1 MAHNYHETSI
11 FNPIRWFLDNP
22 IAVNILMIAIIL
34 GGLFSLANM
43 QRRNMPN
50 VSIDFFVI
58 HVPVNSGSAEDVE
71 RTIVSKIEEEVSGV
85 EGIESYNSTSTA
97 NLGSVAVEVAK
108 GYNKNKVRN
117 DVMTKVDAI
126 STFPRDAEQ
135 PYVFDIDGNSEI
147 FGGTVIQI
155 NLSGNRSTAQL
166 SDLAEELRAQL
177 LEQEAI
183 TDVDIVGIP
192 TEEIS
197 IELSEETLRAY
208 QINMDTVVNAIRSY
222 SVDRTG
228 GTLKQDSGFMQL
240 RVRKERRNGEDFAN
254 IPILSLANGQQV
266 LLRDLATIKDDYV
279 ESLNISKFNGQPSV
293 GIKVN
298 STEVQD
304 IITIKKAAIGVLDN
318 YRQTLSPDIK
328 VTTWL
333 DETITLQDRLDLVK
347 KNGLLGLALVLILL
361 GLFLDLHL
369 AKWVAIGIPI
379 AFLGAILL
387 MPSSGVSFNYVS
399 TFGFIVALGIVVD
412 DAIIVSESVHRSVE
426 ANGPGLASVFEG
438 TSKVAVATTFGV
450 LTTMA
455 AFLPLILLDGVFGDI
470 LGEMGTVV
478 MLCFLF
484 SLIESKLILP
494 SHLRHMKP
502 SGYVH
507 IEDNSTKLK
516 RIYNRIT
523 SPIKRFI
530 TLISVPWKSLQNAIS
545 KGLQKLVADF
555 YMPFIRKVLK
565 ARYVALGAFI
575 ATLILVMS
583 MVGNQVQVAFFPDL
597 EDNRMRGSIEML
609 EGTPYDV
616 TFGVLDRL
624 ENSLEEAVKE
634 FTGRDLSDVG
644 VKDIVKNIAYTSN
657 GEKSITFRAE
667 LSKYQGA
674 EISPAAFSK
683 IWQKKLGSP
692 SGVKA
697 VSIGADGGPT
707 SSDVEI
713 ILESRNLEDLKQA
726 TQIVEKELKQYNEV
740 VDTNNDLVSG
750 QNELQFTT
758 NALAQSLGL
767 NEAEII
773 RQVRQAIYGAEV
785 QRIQRGRE
793 ETRVYV
799 RYPKDER
806 EDIAILDYLRIRTPQ
821 GQEVPLSALVDAE
834 LAPGITQ
841 IIRVDGKRAVVVKAS
856 VIDKVSLGKMQTVFL
871 DNAASYFKDLP
882 SVEYRLD
889 GQAEE
894 QRKTVGSLMSG
905 LMISVILI
913 FTLLAL
919 PLNSYTKPLVIVS
932 VIPFSL
938 IGVIL
943 GHFITGYYMSLPSFL
958 GALALFG
965 VVINDSLVLTTTINF
980 HQDRGR
986 NLLEA
991 IEISVRER
999 FRPILLT
1006 SITTFAGLAPLLL
1019 ETSLAAQFLK
1029 PMAISL
1035 AYGILFA
1042 TFITLILVPV
1052 IFRIL
1057 ADIQPKYQ
1065 EAKGTV
1071 DLESADSVWI

>member
-1 MAHNYHETSI
+1 MAHNYHDTSP

-22 IAVNILMIAIIL
+22 IAVNILMFSIIL
-34 GGLFSLANM
+34 GGLFSLDNM
-43 QRRNMPN
+43 QRRVMPD

-71 RTIVSKIEEEVSGV
+71 RTIVSKIEEEVSGI
-85 EGIESYNSTSTA
+85 EGVESYNSTSTA

-117 DVMTKVDAI
+117 DVMTRVDAI
-126 STFPRDAEQ
+126 STFPRDAEE

-155 NLSGNRSTAQL
+155 NLSGQRSTAQL

-177 LEQEAI
+177 LEQEDI
-183 TDVDIVGIP
+183 TSVDIDGIP

-222 SVDRTG
+222 SVDRSG

-266 LLRDLATIKDDYV
+266 LLRDIAVIKDSYT
-279 ESLNISKFNGQPSV
+279 ESLNISKFNGNPSV
-293 GIKVN
+293 GVLVK

-304 IITIKKAAIGVLDN
+304 IIKIKTAALGVLDKYQKN
-318 YRQTLSPDIK
+318 LSPDIA

-361 GLFLDLHL
+361 GLFLDLRL
-369 AKWVAIGIPI
+369 AMWVAVGIPI

-387 MPSSGVSFNYVS
+387 MPSAGTSFNYVS

-426 ANGPGLASVFEG
+426 TKGPGLASVFEG
-438 TSKVAVATTFGV
+438 TSKVAIPTTFGV

-494 SHLRHMKP
+494 SHLRHLKP
-502 SGYVH
+502 SRQYAQG
-507 IEDNSTKLK
+507 E
-516 RIYNRIT
+516 RIN
-523 SPIKRFI
+523 PIRKI
-530 TLISVPWKSLQNAIS
+530 QNVIS
-545 KGLQKLVADF
+545 KGLGKLVNDF
-555 YMPFIRKVLK
+555 YMPLIRKVLK
-565 ARYVALGAFI
+565 ARYITLGVFI
-575 ATLILVMS
+575 AALILAMS

-609 EGTPYDV
+609 EGTPYEV
-616 TFGVLDRL
+616 TFDVLDRL
-624 ENSLEEAVKE
+624 ENSLEQAVQE
-634 FTGRDLSDVG
+634 FTGRSLEDVS
-644 VKDIVKNIAYTSN
+644 VQDIVKNIAYVSN
-657 GEKSITFRAE
+657 GDKTLNFRAE
-667 LSKYQGA
+667 LDKYQGK

-683 IWQKKLGSP
+683 IWQKQFGSP
-692 SGVKA
+692 SGVKV

-713 ILESRNLEDLKQA
+713 ILESRDLEDLKQA
-726 TQIVEKELKQYNEV
+726 TAIVETELRKYNEV
-740 VDTNNDLVSG
+740 VDTSNNLISG

-758 NALAQSLGL
+758 NALAQSMGL

-793 ETRVYV
+793 ETRVFV
-799 RYPKDER
+799 RYPANER
-806 EDIAILDYLRIRTPQ
+806 QDISILDNLRIRTQQ
-821 GQEVPLSALVDAE
+821 GQEVPLSALVNSE
-834 LAPGITQ
+834 LAPGVTQ
-841 IIRVDGKRAVVVKAS
+841 IIRVDGKRAVKITAS
-856 VIDKVSLGKMQTVFL
+856 VINKVALGKMQDVFL
-871 DNAASYFKDLP
+871 NNANAYFADLP
-882 SVEYRLD
+882 GVDYRLD

-894 QRKTVGSLMSG
+894 QRKTVGSLISG

-919 PLNSYTKPLVIVS
+919 PLNSYAKPLIIVS

-965 VVINDSLVLTTTINF
+965 VVINDSLVLTTTINY

-991 IEISVRER
+991 IEVSVRER

-1006 SITTFAGLAPLLL
+1006 SITTYAGLAPLLL
-1019 ETSLAAQFLK
+1019 ENSLAAEFLK

-1042 TFITLILVPV
+1042 TMITLILVPV

-1057 ADIQPKYQ
+1057 ADIR
-1065 EAKGTV
+1065 
-1071 DLESADSVWI
+1071 

>member
-1 MAHNYHETSI
+1 MAHNYHDTSP

-22 IAVNILMIAIIL
+22 IAVNILMFSIIL
-34 GGLFSLANM
+34 GGLFSLDNM
-43 QRRNMPN
+43 QRRVMPD

-71 RTIVSKIEEEVSGV
+71 RTIVSKIEEEVSGI
-85 EGIESYNSTSTA
+85 EGVESYNSTSTA

-117 DVMTKVDAI
+117 DVMTRVDAI
-126 STFPRDAEQ
+126 STFPRDAEE

-155 NLSGNRSTAQL
+155 NLSGQRSTAQL

-177 LEQEAI
+177 LEQEDI
-183 TDVDIVGIP
+183 TSVDIDGIP

-222 SVDRTG
+222 SVDRSG

-266 LLRDLATIKDDYV
+266 LLRDIAVIKDSYT
-279 ESLNISKFNGQPSV
+279 ESLNISKFNGNPSV
-293 GIKVN
+293 GVLVK

-304 IITIKKAAIGVLDN
+304 IIKIKTAALGVLDKYQKN
-318 YRQTLSPDIK
+318 LSPDIA

-361 GLFLDLHL
+361 GLFLDLRL
-369 AKWVAIGIPI
+369 AMWVAVGIPI

-387 MPSSGVSFNYVS
+387 MPSAGTSFNYVS

-426 ANGPGLASVFEG
+426 TKGPGLASVFEG
-438 TSKVAVATTFGV
+438 TSKVAIPTTFGV

-494 SHLRHMKP
+494 SHLRHLKP
-502 SGYVH
+502 SRQYAQG
-507 IEDNSTKLK
+507 E
-516 RIYNRIT
+516 RIN
-523 SPIKRFI
+523 PIRKI
-530 TLISVPWKSLQNAIS
+530 QNVIS
-545 KGLQKLVADF
+545 KGLGKLVNDF
-555 YMPFIRKVLK
+555 YMPLIRKVLK
-565 ARYVALGAFI
+565 ARYITLGVFI
-575 ATLILVMS
+575 AALILAMS

-609 EGTPYDV
+609 EGTPYEV
-616 TFGVLDRL
+616 TFDVLDRL
-624 ENSLEEAVKE
+624 ENSLEQAVQE
-634 FTGRDLSDVG
+634 FTGRSLEDVS
-644 VKDIVKNIAYTSN
+644 VQDIVKNIAYVSN
-657 GEKSITFRAE
+657 GDKTLNFRAE
-667 LSKYQGA
+667 LDKYQGK

-683 IWQKKLGSP
+683 IWQKQFGSP
-692 SGVKA
+692 SGVKV

-713 ILESRNLEDLKQA
+713 ILESRDLEDLKQA
-726 TQIVEKELKQYNEV
+726 TAIVETELRKYNEV
-740 VDTNNDLVSG
+740 VDTSNNLISG

-758 NALAQSLGL
+758 NALAQSMGL

-793 ETRVYV
+793 ETRVFV
-799 RYPKDER
+799 RYPANER
-806 EDIAILDYLRIRTPQ
+806 QDISILDNLRIRTQQ
-821 GQEVPLSALVDAE
+821 GQEVPLSALVNSE
-834 LAPGITQ
+834 LAPGVTQ
-841 IIRVDGKRAVVVKAS
+841 IIRVDGKRAVKITAS
-856 VIDKVSLGKMQTVFL
+856 VINKVALGKMQDVFL
-871 DNAASYFKDLP
+871 NNANAYFADLP
-882 SVEYRLD
+882 GVDYRLD

-894 QRKTVGSLMSG
+894 QRKTVGSLISG

-919 PLNSYTKPLVIVS
+919 PLNSYAKPLIIVS

-965 VVINDSLVLTTTINF
+965 VVINDSLVLTTTINY

-991 IEISVRER
+991 IEVSVRER

-1006 SITTFAGLAPLLL
+1006 SITTYAGLAPLLL
-1019 ETSLAAQFLK
+1019 ENSLAAEFLK

-1042 TFITLILVPV
+1042 TMITLILVPV

-1057 ADIQPKYQ
+1057 ADIRPKYQ
-1065 EAKGTV
+1065 EARETV
-1071 DLESADSVWI
+1071 DLESADSVWV

>member
-1 MAHNYHETSI
+1 MAHNYHETSSY
-11 FNPIRWFLDNP
+11 NPIRWFLDNP
-22 IAVNILMIAIIL
+22 IAVNILMITIII
-34 GGLFSLANM
+34 GGLFSLSNM
-43 QRRNMPN
+43 QRRNMPD

-126 STFPRDAEQ
+126 STFPLDAEK
-135 PYVFDIDGNSEI
+135 PYVFDIDGSSEI

-155 NLSGNRSTAQL
+155 NLSGDRSTAQL
-166 SDLAEELRAQL
+166 SDMAEDLRAQL
-177 LEQEAI
+177 LEEEDI
-183 TDVDIVGIP
+183 TSVEIDGVP
-192 TEEIS
+192 SEEIS

-208 QINMDTVVNAIRSY
+208 QINMDTVVSAIRSF
-222 SVDRTG
+222 SVDRSG

-240 RVRKERRNGEDFAN
+240 RVRKESRSGEDFAN

-266 LLRDLATIKDDYV
+266 LLRDLATIKDSYT
-279 ESLNISKFNGQPSV
+279 ESLNISKFNGQPTV
-293 GIKVN
+293 GIKVKA
-298 STEVQD
+298 TEVQD
-304 IITIKKAAIGVLDN
+304 IIKIKSAAINVLDK
-318 YRQTLSPDIK
+318 YKQTLNPDIK

-333 DETITLQDRLDLVK
+333 DETVTLQDRLDLVQ
-347 KNGLLGLALVLILL
+347 KNGLLGLVLVLILL
-361 GLFLDLHL
+361 GLFLDLRL
-369 AKWVAIGIPI
+369 AMWVAVGIPI

-387 MPSSGVSFNYVS
+387 MPHAATSFNYVS

-412 DAIIVSESVHRSVE
+412 DAIIVSESVHRSIE
-426 ANGPGLASVFEG
+426 THGSGLASVFEG

-470 LGEMGTVV
+470 LGEMGMVV

-484 SLIESKLILP
+484 SLIESKFILP
-494 SHLRHMKP
+494 SHLRHLKP
-502 SGYVH
+502 SY
-507 IEDNSTKLK
+507 ENDYKKT
-516 RIYNRIT
+516 YNPFKILFRALEAL
-523 SPIKRFI
+523 IKP
-530 TLISVPWKSLQNAIS
+530 VQNMIS
-545 KGLQKLVADF
+545 KVLQKLVADF

-565 ARYVALGAFI
+565 ARYVTLGVFI
-575 ATLILVMS
+575 AALILTMS

-616 TFGVLDRL
+616 TFGVLDKL
-624 ENSLEEAVKE
+624 EISLEEAVKE
-634 FTGRDLSDVG
+634 FTGRELSDVS
-644 VKDIVKNIAYTSN
+644 VEDIVKNIAYTSN
-657 GEKSITFRAE
+657 GDKSITFRAE
-667 LSKYQGA
+667 LDNYQGT

-683 IWQKKLGSP
+683 IWQKQFGSP

-713 ILESRNLEDLKQA
+713 ILESRSLEDLKQA
-726 TQIVEKELKQYNEV
+726 TNIVETELKKYNEV

-750 QNELQFTT
+750 QNEMQFTT

-793 ETRVYV
+793 ETRVFV
-799 RYPKDER
+799 RYPKSER
-806 EDIAILDYLRIRTPQ
+806 EDIAILDNLRIRTQQ
-821 GQEVPLSALVDAE
+821 GQEVPLSDLVNSE
-834 LAPGITQ
+834 LAPGVTR
-841 IIRVDGKRAVVVKAS
+841 IIRVDGKRAVLIKAS
-856 VIDKVSLGKMQTVFL
+856 VIDKVALGKMQSVFM
-871 DNAASYFKDLP
+871 DNAANFLKDLP
-882 SVEYRLD
+882 SVEFRLD

-894 QRKTVGSLMSG
+894 QRKTVESLMSG

-938 IGVIL
+938 IGVIW
-943 GHFITGYYMSLPSFL
+943 GHFFTGYYMSLPSFL

-965 VVINDSLVLTTTINF
+965 VVINDSLVLTTTINY
-980 HQDRGR
+980 HQDRGH
-986 NLLEA
+986 NLLQA
-991 IEISVRER
+991 IETSVRER

-1019 ETSLAAQFLK
+1019 ENSLAAQFLK

-1057 ADIQPKYQ
+1057 ADIRPKYQ
-1065 EAKGTV
+1065 EARGTV
-1071 DLESADSVWI
+1071 DLDSPDSIWV